1 MFRRKVEHMLMA
13 RITQERPP
21 LRASTQ
27 GLGNKGHLAPPSDQ
41 TAEFEA
47 PVGME
52 IIHYPVV
59 APHIWQLLDDMGQMG
74 GKIGTGTRRA
84 HMPHDVPR
92 WYHKRSDQCPYR
104 FCQLVEPAS

>member
-21 LRASTQ
+21 LRTSTQ

-47 PVGME
+47 PVGIE
-52 IIHYPVV
+52 IIPYPI
-59 APHIWQLLDDMGQMG
+59 P
-74 GKIGTGTRRA
+74 
-84 HMPHDVPR
+84 DV
-92 WYHKRSDQCPYR
+92 
-104 FCQLVEPAS
+104 LVFTFLRLARGHGLCRVFALQNLHAGLFVGANDHTPLCKEL